1 MELTNDFVIERGIE
15 ETWAILND
23 LEFIAPC
30 MPGAQLTEIEG
41 DEYRGLV
48 KIKVGP
54 ITANYKG
61 KASFI
66 EQDAANHVAKLKA
79 EGRDPRQGNAN
90 AVVTATLEEVAADQT
105 RVEIHT
111 DLGLSGKIA
120 SFGRG
125 AIEDVSKK
133 LLGQFSDNLRD
144 KLASESPSGGS
155 ATGQAVSAGAD
166 GAAAAAD
173 NAAATV
179 GDAASSAA
187 DSVSGAA
194 SSAADSVSG
203 AASSAADSVGDAAAA
218 AAEKVGDAASSAA
231 DSASDAASSAADSV
245 SGAASSAAD
254 SVSGAASSAAGT
266 VEAATD
272 KVSGGVRKIN
282 SPEPEAVDLLAVGG
296 ESMAKRLV
304 PAVGLLAVVVAFIWW
319 LISRG

>member
-41 DEYRGLV
+41 EEYRGLV

-61 KASFI
+61 KASFV

-90 AVVTATLEEVAADQT
+90 AMVTATLSAVADDQT
-105 RVEIHT
+105 NVEIHT

-133 LLGQFSDNLRD
+133 LLGQFADNLRD
-144 KLASESPSGGS
+144 KLAAPDSDTAADTDVEG
-155 ATGQAVSAGAD
+155 AAGAQTVTETAG
-166 GAAAAAD
+166 GAAE
-173 NAAATV
+173 AATTATSDV
-179 GDAASSAA
+179 ATSTA
-187 DSVSGAA
+187 DSVTSGI
-194 SSAADSVSG
+194 
-203 AASSAADSVGDAAAA
+203 
-218 AAEKVGDAASSAA
+218 
-231 DSASDAASSAADSV
+231 
-245 SGAASSAAD
+245 
-254 SVSGAASSAAGT
+254 
-266 VEAATD
+266 
-272 KVSGGVRKIN
+272 RKIDA
-282 SPEPEAVDLLAVGG
+282 PEPEAVDLLAVGG
-296 ESMAKRLV
+296 NDMAKRLV
-304 PAVGLLAVVVAFIWW
+304 PAVGVTALIIAFIWW